1 MTKVLSET
9 FNLQKLLDFNEYNFG
24 KLCHTLYLCL
34 QVKVVYVRNLT
45 PTVDE
50 DKLTELFKQYGEIE
64 KCKKIKDYAFVHF
77 KERENAVRAIE
88 ELNGQEIDDLKIE
101 VALAKPQTDK
111 KERRRGMSGFGALN
125 QSKQDSRGGG
135 RGGQRGGPRGR
146 GGPGMRGG
154 PGRYDEWGYNQGGY
168 GGGYDQGYGGGYD
181 QGYGGGYGDS
191 YYDDYY
197 GGAGDQSYDSYYDAG
212 SRGGRG
218 RGGRGGGRGGPR
230 GGPRGGGGAARGG
243 PSGGYGGGYGSGGS
257 YGGGRGGGQRGGQR
271 GAGGR
276 GGPAGGR
283 GAGPSGAGTKR
294 KMDSNQP
301 AQAKRQYGADQS
313 GGWNPQPIAQQ
324 PLSQSDS
331 GSKYYGYGGGSSAG
345 GGQEWYQDSYGQQWK

>member
-1 MTKVLSET
+1 M
-9 FNLQKLLDFNEYNFG
+9 
-24 KLCHTLYLCL
+24 
-34 QVKVVYVRNLT
+34 VYVRNLT

-146 GGPGMRGG
+146 GGPGFRGG

-168 GGGYDQGYGGGYD
+168 GGGYDQGYGGYD

-197 GGAGDQSYDSYYDAG
+197 GGGDQSYDSYYDAG
-212 SRGGRG
+212 SRGGGRG
-218 RGGRGGGRGGPR
+218 RGRGAGGRGGPR
-230 GGPRGGGGAARGG
+230 GGPRGGAARGG
-243 PSGGYGGGYGSGGS
+243 PSGGYGGGYGSGGGYGGGS
-257 YGGGRGGGQRGGQR
+257 YGGGRGSQRGGQR
-271 GAGGR
+271 GGAGGR
-276 GGPAGGR
+276 GGPGGGR
-283 GAGPSGAGTKR
+283 GGPSGAGAKR
-294 KMDSNQP
+294 KMDSNQQAP
-301 AQAKRQYGADQS
+301 AKRQYGADQS